1 MVQDSMPEQE
11 SDAGGVQVGTT
22 ALVNSNPIDQKETD
36 FVLAEVRKQLEPNPE
51 TAVVELKL
59 DPDYKGADGSYLVNV
74 VLDTHGRKIMLG
86 VVVSVQHNS
95 EGRQATMGYID

>member
-1 MVQDSMPEQE
+1 
-11 SDAGGVQVGTT
+11 
-22 ALVNSNPIDQKETD
+22 
-36 FVLAEVRKQLEPNPE
+36 
-51 TAVVELKL
+51 
-59 DPDYKGADGSYLVNV
+59 VNV